1 MLTASKVHTGTRRF
15 REAYSAFMAPLSREL
30 GMAQTALDILLFLA
44 NNPGMDTARD
54 ICAYMHLKP
63 GIVSFHVDNLVRE
76 GLLERRPSPI
86 DRRRCPLA
94 CTAQANPV
102 LMRGKQMQKE
112 FSQKLTRR
120 LSPQELEVC
129 MHCLD
134 VFERNLSELPGD
146 RSRTQI

>member
-1 MLTASKVHTGTRRF
+1 MLTASKVHTGARRF

-112 FSQKLTRR
+112 FSQKLTQG

-134 VFERNLSELPGD
+134 VF
-146 RSRTQI
+146 

>member
-1 MLTASKVHTGTRRF
+1 MLTASKVHTGARRF

-112 FSQKLTRR
+112 FSQKLTQG
-120 LSPQELEVC
+120 LSPQELEAC

>member
-1 MLTASKVHTGTRRF
+1 MLTASKVHTGARRF

-112 FSQKLTRR
+112 FSQKLTQG

-129 MHCLD
+129 MHCRD

>member
-1 MLTASKVHTGTRRF
+1 MLTASKVHTGARRF

-112 FSQKLTRR
+112 FSQKLTQG

-129 MHCLD
+129 MHCQD

>member
-1 MLTASKVHTGTRRF
+1 MLTASKVHTGARRF

-112 FSQKLTRR
+112 FSQ
-120 LSPQELEVC
+120 
-129 MHCLD
+129 
-134 VFERNLSELPGD
+134 N
-146 RSRTQI
+146 